1 MAGEDIDAEEKAVRY
16 IARSADGALRDAL
29 SLLDQCNSFYYGQT
43 LTYDKVLEVLGT
55 VDTKVF
61 SDLICAIIARD
72 IKSSVKILDTVVMQ
86 GRELTQFV
94 VDLTWYLRNLL
105 LVKTSEE
112 DEIEEVL
119 DMTSENLAQL
129 KREAEAVDQN
139 RIMRYIRIFS
149 NLSNDIKFATQK
161 RILIE
166 IAIIKLCKPQLET
179 DTDSLTDRI
188 RVLEEK
194 FEQGVF
200 VNPDSA
206 AEGDMRQEEAVSAP
220 LPKAL
225 PEDIKRAAA
234 RWSQITAGVSN
245 PGQSM
250 LRKCKL
256 SVSEDDRLLI
266 AVMDP
271 MNYDYLKSDAVS
283 GEIKEAIESV
293 MGKTMD
299 FDVMF
304 SENKSEFMRKY
315 PDLSAIKM
323 DIVTEDQ

>member
-1 MAGEDIDAEEKAVRY
+1 
-16 IARSADGALRDAL
+16 
-29 SLLDQCNSFYYGQT
+29 
-43 LTYDKVLEVLGT
+43 
-55 VDTKVF
+55 
-61 SDLICAIIARD
+61 
-72 IKSSVKILDTVVMQ
+72 
-86 GRELTQFV
+86 
-94 VDLTWYLRNLL
+94 
-105 LVKTSEE
+105 
-112 DEIEEVL
+112 
-119 DMTSENLAQL
+119 MTSENLAQL

-179 DTDSLTDRI
+179 DTDSLADRI

-200 VNPDSA
+200 VNPDST
-206 AEGDMRQEEAVSAP
+206 AEGGMKQEEAANVP

-225 PEDIKRAAA
+225 SEDIKKAAA
-234 RWSQITAGVSN
+234 KWVQITAGVSN

-256 SVSEDDRLLI
+256 SVSEDDRLII

-271 MNYDYLKSDAVS
+271 MNFEYLKSDAVS
-283 GEIKEAIESV
+283 GEIRGSIENV
-293 MGKTMD
+293 IGKTME
-299 FDVMF
+299 FDMIF
-304 SENKSEFMRKY
+304 SENKGEFAKNY